1 MRIRLIAAVFAVSIM
16 QVAFAQEADESVVA
30 AIKEDNVALIGEWLE
45 ADSVAVDLHAKCKPD
60 WSTHADNTQIE
71 VTDLSIFRNK
81 LYLSF
86 AFNSMTSNLVYISD
100 RDKIKSAP

>member
-1 MRIRLIAAVFAVSIM
+1 MVINFFA
-16 QVAFAQEADESVVA
+16 
-30 AIKEDNVALIGEWLE
+30 
-45 ADSVAVDLHAKCKPD
+45 
-60 WSTHADNTQIE
+60 THADNTQIE
-71 VTDLSIFRNK
+71 LTDLSIFRNK